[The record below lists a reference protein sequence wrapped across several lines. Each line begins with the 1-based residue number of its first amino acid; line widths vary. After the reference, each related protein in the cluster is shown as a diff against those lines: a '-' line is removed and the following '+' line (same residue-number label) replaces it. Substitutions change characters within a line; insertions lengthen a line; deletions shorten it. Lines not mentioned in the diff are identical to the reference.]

1 MSDVVKTQHYTT
13 KSFDICGNLIKYI
26 PQEAILV
33 DPFCGAGDLC
43 KLLPE
48 HTWLL
53 YDVSPTTE
61 AITQD
66 TLLNPPDYT
75 NKWVITNPPYL
86 AKNKAQDK
94 IIFQKYDVD
103 DLYKAAILSILDCEG
118 GILIVPVNF
127 LADEGS
133 KRIRCE
139 FFKHFD
145 ILEMNVFTRPVFT
158 TTTYSV
164 CAFAFKKNDN
174 VQDQS
179 FIVNIKPGNQ
189 VISLTLT
196 ASSGYRIA
204 GDWFEELAN
213 EPVQF
218 GRLVANSK
226 DYTTHIK
233 LFALDTRDTRIR
245 LEWCEE
251 PYVGKPTD
259 RMFATITSK
268 EKLTQEEEKY
278 LIAEFNKQL
287 ENFRKIYADLPL
299 TNYRDYNRKR
309 VGFTFVYQL
318 LSKIQ
323 REKGE

>member
-1 MSDVVKTQHYTT
+1 MNDVVKTQHYTT
-13 KSFDICGNLIKYI
+13 ESFDICGNLIKYI
-26 PQEAILV
+26 PDNVSLV

-43 KLLPE
+43 GLLPQ

-53 YDVSPTTE
+53 YDISPATE

-66 TLLNPPDYT
+66 TLLNPPDYIK
-75 NKWVITNPPYL
+75 KWVITNPPYL

-94 IIFQKYDVD
+94 AIFQKYDVD

-139 FFKHFD
+139 FFKRFD
-145 ILEMNVFTRPVFT
+145 ILEMNVFTRPVFA

-164 CAFAFKKNDN
+164 CAFAFKKSNN
-174 VQDQS
+174 VEDK
-179 FIVNIKPGNQ
+179 FFTVNIKPDNQ
-189 VISLTLT
+189 TIPLTLT
-196 ASSGYRIA
+196 ASGGYRIA
-204 GDWFEELAN
+204 GEWFEALAN
-213 EPVQF
+213 EPLQF

-226 DYTTHIK
+226 DHTTHIK

-251 PYVGKPTD
+251 PYVGKSTD
-259 RMFATITSK
+259 RVFATITSK
-268 EKLTQEEEKY
+268 EKLSQKEEEY
-278 LIAEFNKQL
+278 LIAEFNRQL
-287 ENFRKIYADLPL
+287 EIFRKEYADLPL